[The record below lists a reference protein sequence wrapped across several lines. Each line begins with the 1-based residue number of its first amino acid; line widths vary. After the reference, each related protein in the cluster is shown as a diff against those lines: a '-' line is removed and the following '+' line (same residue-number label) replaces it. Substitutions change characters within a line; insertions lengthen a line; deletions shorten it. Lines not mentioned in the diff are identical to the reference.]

1 MSRLKAPLDPAPY
14 GGKRN
19 YLCPV
24 SEFNASQGFWIYHV
38 AQKGEA
44 MFRGVAAMAGE
55 QSWLQL
61 EASLEEVAVAQV

>member
-1 MSRLKAPLDPAPY
+1 MSRLRAPLNPAPY

-19 YLCPV
+19 CLCPV

>member
-1 MSRLKAPLDPAPY
+1 MSRLRAPLNPAPY
-14 GGKRN
+14 SGKRN
-19 YLCPV
+19 CLCPV

-44 MFRGVAAMAGE
+44 MFRAVAAMAGE